1 MKHTQENGFT
11 LLEMMV
17 VVAVMGIVLAFAI
30 PAIKTFNT
38 SQDLKQASAGIRDQ
52 LTMAHEKAISTG
64 QTQTIR
70 FMASFQSSDYHIW
83 DGATAS
89 PSWKLPSGVT
99 YSWDTGTQNTF
110 RMTSDGQ
117 CLDSGMIIVTNA
129 RGDRD
134 TVSVRLSGLVPR
146 Y

>member
-99 YSWDTGTQNTF
+99 YDAGTTDTY
-110 RMTSDGQ
+110 RMTNDGQ
-117 CLDSGMIIVTNA
+117 CLDSGLIILKNA
-129 RGDRD
+129 RGDKD
-134 TVSVRLSGLVPR
+134 TVSVRLSGLVLR